1 MVGEG
6 PGRALSPTPHP
17 PWWAP
22 SPQGEGC
29 SSQSAAVDSATPG
42 KPFVQNDM
50 REG

>member
-6 PGRALSPTPHP
+6 PGRALSPTPHLSLS
-17 PWWAP
+17 AS

-29 SSQSAAVDSATPG
+29 SPQSAAVDSATPG